1 MSIVPL
7 AETPASSVQTYA
19 RIAGILFL
27 ISMVAGGLGEVYLP
41 SRIIVRGDAV
51 ATANNII
58 ASNSLFRFAFASY
71 LVEAVCDIAL
81 AWTLY
86 VLLRPVH
93 PNLPLLTAFVGLVST
108 ATFAIAELFYFA
120 PTFILGGAGYLNTF
134 SPEQLKSLAMLSLR
148 FYAIGGGLFMVFYG
162 IAWVIRGYLIY
173 RSDYLP
179 KALGA
184 LLAFAGLGFI
194 TRNFALVLAPAY
206 ASSFLLLPMMLG
218 GLSLTVW
225 LLVKGV
231 DVPKWE
237 ARAAMRA

>member
-93 PNLPLLTAFVGLVST
+93 PNLALLTAFFGLVST

-179 KALGA
+179 RALGA

-194 TRNFALVLAPAY
+194 TRNFVLVLAPAY
-206 ASSFLLLPMMLG
+206 ASSFRLLPMMLG

-231 DVPKWE
+231 DVSKWE
-237 ARAAMRA
+237 AKAALRA

>member
-27 ISMVAGGLGEVYLP
+27 ISVVAGGLGEVYLP

-93 PNLPLLTAFVGLVST
+93 PNLALLTAFFGLVST

>member
-93 PNLPLLTAFVGLVST
+93 ANLALLTAFFGLVAT
-108 ATFAIAELFYFA
+108 ATFAVAELFYFA
-120 PTFILGGAGYLNTF
+120 PTFILGGAPYLNTF

>member
-1 MSIVPL
+1 MNTVPL
-7 AETPASSVQTYA
+7 AETPASSAQTYA

-27 ISMVAGGLGEVYLP
+27 ISMIAGGLGELYLP

-58 ASNSLFRFAFASY
+58 ASNWLFRFAFASY
-71 LVEAVCDIAL
+71 LIEAVCDIAL

-93 PNLPLLTAFVGLVST
+93 ANLALLTAFFGLVAT
-108 ATFAIAELFYFA
+108 ATFAVAELFYFA
-120 PTFILGGAGYLNTF
+120 PTFILGGAAYLNTF

-173 RSDYLP
+173 RSEYLP

-206 ASSFLLLPMMLG
+206 ASGFLLLPMMLG
-218 GLSLTVW
+218 GLALTVW

-237 ARAAMRA
+237 AKALTRA